1 MAIGKAGLLILL
13 LAFLLPL
20 SGCMARYEPLTL
32 EVADSARYAADL
44 KFCQAAG
51 AAYTPKASAADIT
64 ESAIEGGANVV
75 SYTPINPLIPL
86 LGAAGG
92 AASAASNAS
101 GYDLTGRTK
110 TNVARHCLYD
120 RLAADHAAIVAKPEN

>member
-1 MAIGKAGLLILL
+1 MRLLL
-13 LAFLLPL
+13 LALPL
-20 SGCMARYEPLTL
+20 LLSACVSRYEPLTL
-32 EVADSARYAADL
+32 EVTDAARYAADL

-51 AAYTPKASAADIT
+51 AAYTPKASSADIAQAAFGGAAD
-64 ESAIEGGANVV
+64 VV
-75 SYTPINPLIPL
+75 SYTPISPLIPA

-92 AASAASNAS
+92 AAKAASSAT
-101 GYDLTGRTK
+101 GFDLTGQTK

>member
-1 MAIGKAGLLILL
+1 MRCIVLALLVC
-13 LAFLLPL
+13 L
-20 SGCMARYEPLTL
+20 SSCASRFEPITL
-32 EVADSARYAADL
+32 DISDNEQYKADL

-51 AAYTPKASAADIT
+51 HDYTPKASAADIA
-64 ESAIEGGANVV
+64 ESTFEGGAGSI
-75 SYTPINPLIPL
+75 SYAPITFAIPA

-92 AASAASNAS
+92 AAIAASKAT
-101 GYDLTGRTK
+101 GFDLTGKAK

>member
-1 MAIGKAGLLILL
+1 MAIGRVTALL
-13 LAFLLPL
+13 LALPLL
-20 SGCMARYEPLTL
+20 SGCVSSYAPLTL
-32 EVADSARYAADL
+32 DVSDPVQYAADL

-64 ESAIEGGANVV
+64 ESAIEGGANVI
-75 SYTPINPLIPL
+75 SYAPINPLIPV

-92 AASAASNAS
+92 AATAASNAT
-101 GYDLTGRTK
+101 GFDLTGRTK

-120 RLAADHAAIVAKPEN
+120 KLATDHAAIVARPEN

>member
-1 MAIGKAGLLILL
+1 MRLIVLALLIALGGC
-13 LAFLLPL
+13 L
-20 SGCMARYEPLTL
+20 SSYIPLTL
-32 EVADSARYAADL
+32 EVSDPVRYAADL

-51 AAYTPKASAADIT
+51 AAYTPKVSAADIAQAT
-64 ESAIEGGANVV
+64 FEGGAGTI
-75 SYTPINPLIPL
+75 SYFPLNPLIPV

-92 AASAASNAS
+92 AATAASDAT

>member
-1 MAIGKAGLLILL
+1 MRLVVLALLTALG
-13 LAFLLPL
+13 
-20 SGCMARYEPLTL
+20 GCVSSYSPLTL
-32 EVADSARYAADL
+32 EISDPVRYAADL

-51 AAYTPKASAADIT
+51 TAYKPKASVADIT
-64 ESAIEGGANVV
+64 ESAVEGGANVI
-75 SYTPINPLIPL
+75 SYAPLNPLIPV

-92 AASAASNAS
+92 AATAASNAT

>member
-1 MAIGKAGLLILL
+1 MAIGRVIGLL
-13 LAFLLPL
+13 LALPLL
-20 SGCMARYEPLTL
+20 SGCLSSYAPLTL
-32 EVADSARYAADL
+32 EVSDPVRYAADL

-51 AAYTPKASAADIT
+51 AAYKPKPSAADIT
-64 ESAIEGGANVV
+64 ESAIEGGANVI

-92 AASAASNAS
+92 AATAASDAT
-101 GYDLTGRTK
+101 GYDLIGRTK

>member
-1 MAIGKAGLLILL
+1 MAIGRVTAAL
-13 LAFLLPL
+13 LALPLL
-20 SGCMARYEPLTL
+20 SGCLSSYAPLTL
-32 EVADSARYAADL
+32 EVSDPAQYAADL

-51 AAYTPKASAADIT
+51 GAYTPKASTADIAQAT
-64 ESAIEGGANVV
+64 FEGGAGTI
-75 SYTPINPLIPL
+75 SYLPLNPLIPV

-92 AASAASNAS
+92 AAAAASNAT
-101 GYDLTGRTK
+101 GYDLTGRSK